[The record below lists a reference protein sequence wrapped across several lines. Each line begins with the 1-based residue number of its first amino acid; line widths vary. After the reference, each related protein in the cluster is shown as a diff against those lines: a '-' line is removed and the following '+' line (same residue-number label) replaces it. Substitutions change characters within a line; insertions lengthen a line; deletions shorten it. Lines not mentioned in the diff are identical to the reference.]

1 LRAQRDAQQRQARQ
15 NASPR
20 VVLIISLVSSE
31 KQQQQQFFFFFFL
44 MVFNHKIQFS
54 ERSK

>member
-31 KQQQQQFFFFFFL
+31 KQQQQQFFFFFFNG
-44 MVFNHKIQFS
+44 V
-54 ERSK
+54 